1 MNKIS
6 KPPWRV
12 GSYLEPFD
20 SVIKTWQVVSA
31 EDLIVAKCGKGDFE
45 IEANAKLISAAPDMM
60 KMLEKMAE
68 ALEKCRE
75 GFEYTRQYVGYDT
88 LPAIDGW
95 TWYDADCAAEQAL
108 QEYREMKDAT
118 K

>member
-1 MNKIS
+1 M
-6 KPPWRV
+6 
-12 GSYLEPFD
+12 
-20 SVIKTWQVVSA
+20 
-31 EDLIVAKCGKGDFE
+31 
-45 IEANAKLISAAPDMM
+45 
-60 KMLEKMAE
+60 EKMAE

-95 TWYDADCAAEQAL
+95 TWYDADCAAVQAL
-108 QEYREMKDAT
+108 QEYREREDA

>member
-12 GSYLEPFD
+12 ESYLEPFD

-31 EDLIVAKCGKGDFE
+31 EDLIVAKCGKGAFE
-45 IEANAKLISAAPDMM
+45 IEANAKLISTAPDMM

-68 ALEKCRE
+68 ALEEIRRCVYKNKYSN
-75 GFEYTRQYVGYDT
+75 YTLTDDFDPQVIT
-88 LPAIDGW
+88 KAI
-95 TWYDADCAAEQAL
+95 
-108 QEYREMKDAT
+108 QEYREMRDA